1 MKRLRSSLRTGY
13 TTGTCAA
20 AAAKGAALVLAGTCV
35 REIELILPGGETAR
49 VPVQASGCS
58 ADGAFCEV
66 VKDAGDDP
74 DITNGARIRA
84 TVRILETDDIII
96 AGGEGVG
103 MVTRPGLA
111 VAPGKPAI
119 NPMPERMIR
128 SSVRDA
134 LMPGHGAHVTI
145 SVANGEEL
153 AKKTLNPRLGITGG
167 ISILG
172 TTGLVIPYSHQAY
185 RDSIVCA
192 LDVIQA
198 MGLES
203 VVLCT
208 GRSSEK
214 EARRVFSSLPEAAFV
229 LMADYF
235 SFAVQEAVRHG
246 IARIIIAGFPGKLL
260 KMAAGA
266 ECTHYRKAD
275 VDLALFAAIARR
287 AGMNEE
293 GARMAGTAHTARHA
307 MELMPGEFHESVC
320 ARLTHMVHRRVRE
333 LGGFSASAEVLLFSY
348 NGGVLFHEGK
358 S

>member
-1 MKRLRSSLRTGY
+1 
-13 TTGTCAA
+13 
-20 AAAKGAALVLAGTCV
+20 V
-35 REIELILPGGETAR
+35 REIEVILPGGETAR
-49 VPVQASGCS
+49 MPVHTSGCG
-58 ADGAFCEV
+58 ADGSFCEV
-66 VKDAGDDP
+66 IKDAGDDP

-84 TVRILETDDIII
+84 TVGMLETDDVII

-119 NPMPERMIR
+119 NPVPERMIR
-128 SSVRDA
+128 SSVREA
-134 LMPGHGAHVTI
+134 LPRGAGAHVTI
-145 SVANGEEL
+145 SVAGGQEL

-198 MGLES
+198 MGLNR

-214 EARRVFSSLPEAAFV
+214 EAQRVFSSFDEAAFV

-235 SFAVQEAVRHG
+235 SFAVQEAARHG

-266 ECTHYRKAD
+266 GCTHYRKAD
-275 VDLALFAAIARR
+275 VDLALLADIARR
-287 AGMNEE
+287 AGMGEE
-293 GARMAGTAHTARHA
+293 GARLVGAAHTARHA
-307 MELMPGEFHESVC
+307 MELIPGKFQVGVC
-320 ARLTHMVHRRVRE
+320 ARLAHMVCQRVRE
-333 LGGFSASAEVLLFSY
+333 LGGLSARAEVLLFSY

-358 S
+358 N